1 VHLINHDKTIMIHLC
16 INSPLHHI
24 YINYASCINDNSLTH
39 LHQGH
44 HINDPCLSI
53 GFHLDIY
60 HSHQGH
66 NINDPYLSI
75 GFHLD
80 IYHSHQGHHI
90 NDPSL
95 SIGFHL
101 DIYHS
106 HQGHH
111 INDPSLSIGFHLDIY
126 HSHQC
131 IYIVHQ
137 SINYLTSIND
147 INQTKPF
154 SSMTYDPTISQ
165 IIKPLASM
173 TT

>member
-1 VHLINHDKTIMIHLC
+1 M
-16 INSPLHHI
+16 
-24 YINYASCINDNSLTH
+24 
-39 LHQGH
+39 H
-44 HINDPCLSI
+44 HINDPS
-53 GFHLDIY
+53 
-60 HSHQGH
+60 
-66 NINDPYLSI
+66 LSI

-126 HSHQC
+126 HSHQGH
-131 IYIVHQ
+131 IQLFINHQ

-154 SSMTYDPTISQ
+154 TSMTYDPTISQ

>member
-1 VHLINHDKTIMIHLC
+1 M
-16 INSPLHHI
+16 
-24 YINYASCINDNSLTH
+24 
-39 LHQGH
+39 H
-44 HINDPCLSI
+44 HINDPSLSI
-53 GFHLDIY
+53 GFHLY
-60 HSHQGH
+60 
-66 NINDPYLSI
+66 
-75 GFHLD
+75 

-111 INDPSLSIGFHLDIY
+111 INQLLDI
-126 HSHQC
+126 
-131 IYIVHQ
+131 
-137 SINYLTSIND
+137 NP
-147 INQTKPF
+147 TKPF

>member
-1 VHLINHDKTIMIHLC
+1 M
-16 INSPLHHI
+16 
-24 YINYASCINDNSLTH
+24 
-39 LHQGH
+39 
-44 HINDPCLSI
+44 
-53 GFHLDIY
+53 
-60 HSHQGH
+60 
-66 NINDPYLSI
+66 
-75 GFHLD
+75 
-80 IYHSHQGHHI
+80 HHI

-126 HSHQC
+126 HSHQGHH
-131 IYIVHQ
+131 IMIHLYQLVSTWTSIILIKGIISMIHLYQLVSTWTSIILINAYSLFINHQ

-154 SSMTYDPTISQ
+154 TSMTYDPTISQ

>member
-1 VHLINHDKTIMIHLC
+1 M
-16 INSPLHHI
+16 
-24 YINYASCINDNSLTH
+24 
-39 LHQGH
+39 
-44 HINDPCLSI
+44 
-53 GFHLDIY
+53 
-60 HSHQGH
+60 
-66 NINDPYLSI
+66 
-75 GFHLD
+75 
-80 IYHSHQGHHI
+80 HHI

-126 HSHQC
+126 HSHQG
-131 IYIVHQ
+131 HH
-137 SINYLTSIND
+137 INHPINQLLD
-147 INQTKPF
+147 INQFDNQSIQIKPF
-154 SSMTYDPTISQ
+154 ASMTYDPTISQ

>member
-1 VHLINHDKTIMIHLC
+1 M
-16 INSPLHHI
+16 
-24 YINYASCINDNSLTH
+24 
-39 LHQGH
+39 H
-44 HINDPCLSI
+44 HINDPS
-53 GFHLDIY
+53 F
-60 HSHQGH
+60 
-66 NINDPYLSI
+66 SI

-95 SIGFHL
+95 SIGFHV

-106 HQGHH
+106 HQGNH
-111 INDPSLSIGFHLDIY
+111 INQLL
-126 HSHQC
+126 
-131 IYIVHQ
+131 
-137 SINYLTSIND
+137 D

-154 SSMTYDPTISQ
+154 SSMTYDPTISK

>member
-1 VHLINHDKTIMIHLC
+1 M
-16 INSPLHHI
+16 HH
-24 YINYASCINDNSLTH
+24 S
-39 LHQGH
+39 
-44 HINDPCLSI
+44 
-53 GFHLDIY
+53 
-60 HSHQGH
+60 
-66 NINDPYLSI
+66 NDPYLSI

-106 HQGHH
+106 HQGNH
-111 INDPSLSIGFHLDIY
+111 IN
-126 HSHQC
+126 
-131 IYIVHQ
+131 VHQ
-137 SINYLTSIND
+137 SSINQLLD

-154 SSMTYDPTISQ
+154 TSMTYDPTISEM
-165 IIKPLASM
+165 IKPLASM